1 MRDLPMIRT
10 YPLFLLFCILSC
22 ATRIFAGGIPGTSAT
37 FIDSEHGYSFTYPKQ
52 WQARLYRSG
61 IVVSEV
67 NSPNGHAGVQ
77 FRIIKYNITDK
88 TFTANYINAIEDDL
102 SARLLT
108 QSQDKIH
115 GRQCIELS
123 FQAQRGGSQYYL
135 YQLLCFIPEVS
146 KLIIIQAGCKAAEKA
161 AVAPIIH
168 QISKSLVVLDPEKL

>member
-1 MRDLPMIRT
+1 MRDLVMIRT

-22 ATRIFAGGIPGTSAT
+22 ATRISAGGIPDAGVS

-52 WQARLYRSG
+52 WKARLYRSG

-77 FRIIKYNITDK
+77 FRIKKYDIDDK
-88 TFTANYINAIEDDL
+88 TFTYNYISAVEDDL

-108 QSQDKIH
+108 QSHEEIH
-115 GRQCIELS
+115 GRQCVELS
-123 FQAQRGGSQYYL
+123 FQAQRGSSQYYL
-135 YQLLCFIPEVS
+135 YQLIYFIPEVS

-161 AVAPIIH
+161 AIAPRIH
-168 QISKSLVVLDPEKL
+168 QISKSLVVLNPEKL